1 MISMYAFS
9 SSSIISI
16 LEHLGFYGSYES
28 FDIWLFFHTNYIE
41 GHLVFSPLITRDPIM
56 SIGSNSMNFKF
67 KLLERVNV
75 RE

>member
-1 MISMYAFS
+1 MRFPVLA
-9 SSSIISI
+9 
-16 LEHLGFYGSYES
+16 S
-28 FDIWLFFHTNYIE
+28 FQFWNTWVFMVLMKVLIFDCFFHTNYIE
-41 GHLVFSPLITRDPIM
+41 GHLVFSPLITRDSIM